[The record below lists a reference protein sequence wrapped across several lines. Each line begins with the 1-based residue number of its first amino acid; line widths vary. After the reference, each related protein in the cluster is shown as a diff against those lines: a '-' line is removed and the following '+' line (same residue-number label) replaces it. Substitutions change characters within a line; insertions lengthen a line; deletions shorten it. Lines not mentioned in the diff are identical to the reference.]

1 MIQMEKYIAIK
12 TMGAIMSNETN
23 SNLYNSNSPSASD
36 YIRQGSAALP
46 DRTSIDIISLLQQ
59 EEYELTRIVIFL
71 KFNQGVNQVNAQR
84 EINIV
89 QKRINEL
96 LKAQIEEYVRREAEK
111 DAQIAQKDAQIA
123 QLTETINQRAEGK
136 VHNPEPNDIIGE
148 EFPLSQDDQENQDT
162 PLVGSGLD

>member
-1 MIQMEKYIAIK
+1 MIQKEKYIVIK
-12 TMGAIMSNETN
+12 PMGAVMSNETN
-23 SNLYNSNSPSASD
+23 FNLYNSNSPSAPD
-36 YIRQGSAALP
+36 HIMQGSTALP
-46 DRTSIDIISLLQQ
+46 HITSRDITALQR

-111 DAQIAQKDAQIA
+111 DAQIAQLLEI
-123 QLTETINQRAEGK
+123 INQRAEGK
-136 VHNPEPNDIIGE
+136 VNFSEPNDIIGE
-148 EFPLSQDDQENQDT
+148 ELPLGQDDHENQDT